1 MKEHAEGSCKTSGDN
16 YVVQKNSMEE
26 KCLTLC
32 TDVLYFDER
41 EITFGK
47 IFLYANCADN
57 KLNPSYQTK
66 FLLNSDNA
74 IQIFWCSMSDLYFM

>member
-1 MKEHAEGSCKTSGDN
+1 
-16 YVVQKNSMEE
+16 MEE

-74 IQIFWCSMSDLYFM
+74 I